1 MGLTFKFKK
10 KCFNLCFEAQEE
22 IRNWFSSHLKRRKKW
37 AEERHAL
44 LLGRWK
50 VTIPGVNHRFCWP
63 LRKGQSQFFF
73 LFFCAS
79 SLHFFVVVVTFYLCS
94 SVTFSSFLVLCLF
107 FLISH
112 HHFMWAVKIQR
123 SDRQLPWDSWASN
136 HCSLHTYH
144 HYNSYHPDHCRAPAL
159 AFMKAPPPNSPRNVP
174 GFLLLVFYLNYTLL
188 MPSSSDS
195 YHIWFH
201 GCGVLFFF
209 FL

>member
-1 MGLTFKFKK
+1 M
-10 KCFNLCFEAQEE
+10 
-22 IRNWFSSHLKRRKKW
+22 HY
-37 AEERHAL
+37 
-44 LLGRWK
+44 
-50 VTIPGVNHRFCWP
+50 CWEDEKLP
-63 LRKGQSQFFF
+63 SLVLIIGFADHWEKGKASFFF
-73 LFFCAS
+73 PFFCAS

-174 GFLLLVFYLNYTLL
+174 GFLLLVFCLNYTLL

-201 GCGVLFFF
+201 GCDVLFFF
-209 FL
+209 FFIVATSHFCHLLSLSFPSESICC